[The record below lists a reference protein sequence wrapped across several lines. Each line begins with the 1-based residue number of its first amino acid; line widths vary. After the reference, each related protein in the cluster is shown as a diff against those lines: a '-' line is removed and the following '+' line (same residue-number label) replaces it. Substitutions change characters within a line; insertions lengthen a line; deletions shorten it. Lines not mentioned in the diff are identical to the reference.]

1 MLQVFQSLTRGE
13 RQLWLG
19 SMLVILAFF
28 GLSVETDWLSAGA
41 ALIGVTALIFVAKG
55 YVLGQVLTIAFA
67 LVYGG
72 ISLGFQYYGEM
83 LTYVGMTAPIAAL
96 AVISW
101 VRHPYQ
107 GSKEVAV

>member
-67 LVYGG
+67 LVYG
-72 ISLGFQYYGEM
+72 
-83 LTYVGMTAPIAAL
+83 
-96 AVISW
+96 
-101 VRHPYQ
+101 
-107 GSKEVAV
+107 